1 MKLILATIYLSLA
14 LALASCGQAGGIAP
28 DPNSTSGT
36 TTPGGT
42 SITCDSGGAAVGGYC
57 WYYAADNTSCT
68 STCASHGG
76 YNAAT
81 LTYAGSG
88 GSAANCAAVMDA
100 IGAPASAVISQ
111 VCGLALGCMYDFATP
126 SRFFCSGPATNASDA
141 YIGGRRACACNQ

>member
-1 MKLILATIYLSLA
+1 MKLILALICLPVA
-14 LALASCGQAGGIAP
+14 LVLASCGQ
-28 DPNSTSGT
+28 S
-36 TTPGGT
+36 GGT
-42 SITCDSGGAAVGGYC
+42 APNPNANAGTSTGGAAVTCDSGGAAVGGVC
-57 WYYAADNTSCT
+57 WYYAADNTNCT
-68 STCASHGG
+68 TTCAAHGG

-81 LTYAGSG
+81 LTYAGSA

-100 IGAPASAVISQ
+100 IGAPATAVISQ